1 MAIVELTKVE
11 SILNGNDY
19 DKYGIQYILKKDENI
34 LAICNSHSNP
44 EDIVEVVLN
53 TDCSP
58 VIEKIHEWDYS
69 IYDDFLY
76 YLEEGYKIIYIPL
89 TTHYGIWCNLVDEE
103 DIFYKKGLQRY
114 INYFVENEFN
124 VKKVFKLFNV

>member
-1 MAIVELTKVE
+1 MAIEELTKVE

-103 DIFYKKGLQRY
+103 DIFYKKGLQLY
-114 INYFVENEFN
+114 IDYFVEKEYITGI
-124 VKKVFKLFNV
+124 

>member
-1 MAIVELTKVE
+1 MAIEELTKVE

-103 DIFYKKGLQRY
+103 DIFYKKGLQLY
-114 INYFVENEFN
+114 IDYFVEKEYITSI
-124 VKKVFKLFNV
+124 

>member
-1 MAIVELTKVE
+1 MAIEELTKVE

-124 VKKVFKLFNV
+124 VKKSI

>member
-1 MAIVELTKVE
+1 MAIKELTKVE

-53 TDCSP
+53 NDSSP
-58 VIEKIHEWDYS
+58 VIEKLHEWDYS
-69 IYDDFLY
+69 IDGDFLY
-76 YLEEGYKIIYIPL
+76 YLEEGYKIIYMPL
-89 TTHYGIWCNLVDEE
+89 TTHYGILCKLANEKE
-103 DIFYKKGLQRY
+103 DIFYKKGLKLY
-114 INYFVENEFN
+114 INFFVEKEYITSI
-124 VKKVFKLFNV
+124 

>member
-1 MAIVELTKVE
+1 MTIKELTKVE
-11 SILNGNDY
+11 SVLNENGY
-19 DKYGIQYILKKDENI
+19 DEYGIQYILKKDESI
-34 LAICNSHSNP
+34 LAICNSRLNP

-53 TDCSP
+53 NDSSP

-103 DIFYKKGLQRY
+103 DIFYKKGLQLY
-114 INYFVENEFN
+114 IDYFVEKEYITSI
-124 VKKVFKLFNV
+124 